1 MKGGDISKDEL
12 MEEIRVELKHV
23 ENTFN
28 EKVTAVDDLE
38 EGQEPPKKK
47 GRFLSTLCASDGEGD
62 DEREFN
68 VESEMDRYAREKT
81 IGSEDD
87 PLQWWKKNKNIFPV
101 MCHLARKHLCVQAT
115 STTAERAM
123 SLLGNI
129 VSKKRCQ
136 LSDEH
141 VKMLAYLSDC

>member
-1 MKGGDISKDEL
+1 

-23 ENTFN
+23 ENAFN
-28 EKVTAVDDLE
+28 EKVAAVDDLE
-38 EGQEPPKKK
+38 GQGPPKKK
-47 GRFLSTLCASDGEGD
+47 GRFLSTLCVSDGEGD

-81 IGSEDD
+81 IGSKDD
-87 PLQWWKKNKNIFPV
+87 PLQWWKRIKNIFPV
-101 MCHLARKHLCVQAT
+101 MCHLAKKYLCMQAT
-115 STTAERAM
+115 STTAEHAM

-141 VKMLAYLSDC
+141 VNMLEF